1 MERELPEGAKLMN
14 CGLIGE
20 RIVTVCTTPRDATA
34 PALYP
39 GDVEGFW
46 ISFEDWEKWK
56 TLSTSKEFNT

>member
-1 MERELPEGAKLMN
+1 MKSELPEGAKLMN

-34 PALYP
+34 PTLYP

-46 ISFEDWEKWK
+46 ISFEKWEQWK
-56 TLSTSKEFNT
+56 NLESTKKE